1 MRLLTLFI
9 CFWGV
14 VLLGIGAPE
23 AYAGYTGLVQCG
35 GVDCNYC
42 TFIASLT
49 NVLNWLRIIAA
60 SIAAMVIMYGGF
72 QMVFSGGNQ
81 AGYQEG
87 KKYLTNAVVGLIVL
101 MIAFTLVDVLI
112 QALVKDENQA
122 VRVHL
127 WSPVPANCGTMRN
140 QTVNND
146 VAPIDLEE
154 ENPINPFEDIAAG
167 DSFNRTAHSA
177 EEWNQIRSS
186 CEANHL
192 VFREVTTSTGVV
204 GTCQDPNTPVDPLP
218 SLNCPPQSNSCSCT
232 FGSEGSTPC
241 VTACQNLSVPTT
253 YTVNGSVLTCNLV
266 NPGGDECDMS
276 TPVCVQTGL
285 PLTFEACDENPDP
298 NNPLYT
304 CYYRFQ
310 SDTNPTDPTDP
321 NPTDPTDP
329 SLVGQSWTEYCQLS
343 CDDEVARCGTEGGMP
358 EILTSGLDRV
368 SCVISSVDTIQ

>member
-1 MRLLTLFI
+1 MLLRLTSSQKTLLTLLKI
-9 CFWGV
+9 
-14 VLLGIGAPE
+14 LRQGIH
-23 AYAGYTGLVQCG
+23 
-35 GVDCNYC
+35 
-42 TFIASLT
+42 S
-49 NVLNWLRIIAA
+49 
-60 SIAAMVIMYGGF
+60 
-72 QMVFSGGNQ
+72 
-81 AGYQEG
+81 
-87 KKYLTNAVVGLIVL
+87 
-101 MIAFTLVDVLI
+101 
-112 QALVKDENQA
+112 
-122 VRVHL
+122 
-127 WSPVPANCGTMRN
+127 
-140 QTVNND
+140 
-146 VAPIDLEE
+146 
-154 ENPINPFEDIAAG
+154 
-167 DSFNRTAHSA
+167 NRTAHSA

-186 CEANHL
+186 CEANDL